1 MKGKLAT
8 RGRLVTRDNE
18 GQEEGEKRRK
28 KAKASVRPLE
38 RDSGRARVAPLPI
51 RGTTIPRIGR
61 TEAAVSIE
69 QQIRGVEDRPRIASI
84 ETAPVD
90 NRRHHR
96 RHRYHHRRHRHHHR
110 HHHHRNNHHHHHR
123 HRHRHRIFERDY
135 RRRIVEQG
143 LKWRNEEEEKN
154 WRGDRCRIKI
164 DGSSISRLF
173 GIATLV
179 AVAVALFVPIA
190 SPVPLSG
197 TGPRHEDDLHRFTG
211 LEDVYEDVFR
221 EEDRAT
227 TSRSSDVLDETELD
241 IIRRSIARGLGLE
254 RIPDPS
260 KANVSQ
266 AEYERAHRE
275 YLMRVQPSFS
285 NDEAT
290 TYGSEKKLHVFP
302 ATAYPGNVSTEASER
317 EKPYRHCL
325 FFPVEKDLDRAT
337 VDHATLRLLLH
348 GPTTD
353 QYFSQPF
360 ELDVLLYLGVSS
372 FPRRSIRLIDRTR
385 IRSEDWRN
393 SKWLEL
399 DATLAV
405 SSWIEAPVS
414 NLGLELEFLL
424 DGKTV
429 TRTFSSPVLNV
440 FTATPFAS
448 TTALRRKRSSPEQVM
463 SLHRGRRT
471 KCKGEGKKCCRH
483 ELTVM
488 FKDLKGF
495 EFIVYPKTFDAGYC
509 KGRCPPRY
517 NPAHHHALLQSLLWK
532 EDRKKVPKPCCAPSK
547 LDQLMIVYFDENN
560 STRLKVS
567 DWKNIQVL
575 ECACS

>member
-38 RDSGRARVAPLPI
+38 RDSGRARIAPLPI

-110 HHHHRNNHHHHHR
+110 HHHHRNNHHHHR

-260 KANVSQ
+260 KVSRLVSLPPSFPPHSPLFLSLSPLKLTLRTITIDTGRKIKYPRSRRGVEYVWSARERKVTCYGIEICDCNVKNAREVRKNGGGMKRTREKDGREMAGTVQRGGWS
-266 AEYERAHRE
+266 AGCPTFATYARARAH
-275 YLMRVQPSFS
+275 SF
-285 NDEAT
+285 
-290 TYGSEKKLHVFP
+290 
-302 ATAYPGNVSTEASER
+302 
-317 EKPYRHCL
+317 
-325 FFPVEKDLDRAT
+325 
-337 VDHATLRLLLH
+337 
-348 GPTTD
+348 
-353 QYFSQPF
+353 
-360 ELDVLLYLGVSS
+360 
-372 FPRRSIRLIDRTR
+372 
-385 IRSEDWRN
+385 
-393 SKWLEL
+393 
-399 DATLAV
+399 
-405 SSWIEAPVS
+405 
-414 NLGLELEFLL
+414 
-424 DGKTV
+424 
-429 TRTFSSPVLNV
+429 
-440 FTATPFAS
+440 
-448 TTALRRKRSSPEQVM
+448 
-463 SLHRGRRT
+463 
-471 KCKGEGKKCCRH
+471 
-483 ELTVM
+483 
-488 FKDLKGF
+488 
-495 EFIVYPKTFDAGYC
+495 
-509 KGRCPPRY
+509 
-517 NPAHHHALLQSLLWK
+517 
-532 EDRKKVPKPCCAPSK
+532 
-547 LDQLMIVYFDENN
+547 
-560 STRLKVS
+560 
-567 DWKNIQVL
+567 
-575 ECACS
+575 